1 MGRDE
6 DEKTGGG
13 FKWPSLMMVDSIANN
28 QRHHKALD
36 KHFKSVYGDDWR
48 NAKNASFFKK
58 QGFNAGTDWRD
69 LGSNLSQQG
78 NQAKTW
84 FNKAGLTD
92 QTIAK
97 FMDPNYKFGGNEA
110 WLRSQAEDKEKFDT
124 GMSFLKNAG
133 DSAEMFRD
141 VRNFYTQGR
150 AANTGELEGPVG
162 SGLIPDDIT
171 ADLPG
176 YLPYPEP
183 DMNELVPGEVM
194 PPSREIVPKQKPQPE
209 DFYNY
214 PDEKWGPPLRNIDPY
229 EGIYE
234 SPLTDT
240 LYSEE
245 LVDATPNRPLHSR
258 HEYLPRDT
266 VAITSQ
272 GGGMN
277 AFPEQ
282 GWADWFFGRDPS
294 YDLTEDLMEEEYV
307 GPKGRLG
314 LYNR

>member
-1 MGRDE
+1 M
-6 DEKTGGG
+6 
-13 FKWPSLMMVDSIANN
+13 FADSVSNN
-28 QRHHKALD
+28 QKHHKALD
-36 KHFKSVYGDDWR
+36 NHFQSVYGDDWR

-97 FMDPNYKFGGNEA
+97 FMDPNYKFGGNQN
-110 WLRSQAEDKEKFDT
+110 WLRSQAENKEHFDT
-124 GMSFLKNAG
+124 GMTFLKNAD

-141 VRNFYTQGR
+141 VRDFYTQGR

-171 ADLPG
+171 NDIA
-176 YLPYPEP
+176 
-183 DMNELVPGEVM
+183 
-194 PPSREIVPKQKPQPE
+194 PKQKPPEPWSDRQPGLNYFTE
-209 DFYNY
+209 DQDLGAEFYEY
-214 PDEKWGPPLRNIDPY
+214 PDEKYLGMLNRRDPSAMY
-229 EGIYE
+229 EGMYE
-234 SPLTDT
+234 SPITDT

-258 HEYLPRDT
+258 HEFLPRDT
-266 VAITSQ
+266 VAIEGM

-282 GWADWFFGRDPS
+282 SWADWFFGRDPS